1 MAIRLLTYPVVRLT
15 KLNAKSLLLRLKEKS
30 SDVSSF
36 EYIIVIP
43 EPRRKS
49 IKKYR
54 RIARK
59 QKKRKTERRIPR
71 KEMNLCCELIYKQ
84 GSGLRTSKEEK
95 V

>member
-1 MAIRLLTYPVVRLT
+1 MLIIEDKLTNFGDVIVSQS
-15 KLNAKSLLLRLKEKS
+15 KKEEKYC
-30 SDVSSF
+30 SF

-54 RIARK
+54 MIARK